1 MFFEIAEHFHSCTT
15 RDEVLRECEQTT
27 TALGFDNYQIGAFFP
42 AVGELL
48 ILSNFPK
55 EWRQRYDD
63 KDYLSKDPT
72 VKHCWTHSSPL
83 MWDEIEFSKGR
94 ACSEEQRIMSEARNY
109 KLVSGI
115 SLPVHGAGSEGTMLS
130 FCSAERNLKIS
141 HETKIGLQV
150 IAQAIHACV
159 KRVVAEAENIPFMK
173 KELTSREKE
182 CLSWTAAGKTSWEI
196 SQILRLSESTIT
208 FHLKNAIQKMDVTN
222 RSQAVA
228 KALTHSQ
235 IRPF

>member
-1 MFFEIAEHFHSCTT
+1 
-15 RDEVLRECEQTT
+15 
-27 TALGFDNYQIGAFFP
+27 
-42 AVGELL
+42 
-48 ILSNFPK
+48 
-55 EWRQRYDD
+55 
-63 KDYLSKDPT
+63 
-72 VKHCWTHSSPL
+72 
-83 MWDEIEFSKGR
+83 
-94 ACSEEQRIMSEARNY
+94 
-109 KLVSGI
+109 
-115 SLPVHGAGSEGTMLS
+115 
-130 FCSAERNLKIS
+130 
-141 HETKIGLQV
+141 
-150 IAQAIHACV
+150 V